1 MISLRS
7 TNWPGQVGRIALLVD
22 ADLLEHL
29 AHDQL
34 DVLVVDVTPWDL

>member
-1 MISLRS
+1 VPVDELA
-7 TNWPGQVGRIALLVD
+7 GQVVRVALLVD

-34 DVLVVDVTPWDL
+34 DVLVVDVHALDL